1 VTPYNAQHEEDICN
15 LVRGGQGHTAE
26 DLRYSA
32 AVFAVSGLTL
42 IAVLGIRFLVWL
54 VTGV

>member
-1 VTPYNAQHEEDICN
+1 VTPYNAKHEQEIVDI
-15 LVRGGQGHTAE
+15 VRGGQGHTAE

-42 IAVLGIRFLVWL
+42 IAVLGVRFLVWL

>member
-1 VTPYNAQHEEDICN
+1 MTPYNAQHEEDICN